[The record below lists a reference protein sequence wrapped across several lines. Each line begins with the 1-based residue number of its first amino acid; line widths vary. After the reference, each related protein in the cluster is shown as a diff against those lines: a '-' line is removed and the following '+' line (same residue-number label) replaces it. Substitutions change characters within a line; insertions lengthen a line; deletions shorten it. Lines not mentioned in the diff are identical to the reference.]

1 MQEKKIIVVLIVIT
15 LAASAFVAGFLLF
28 GNAPTRR
35 AISLSNQDNL
45 SGNLAERFSETSGT
59 SQDAADDSSR
69 IRSLSAGQAVSA
81 VSSPDGSVLYYE
93 NGTGKAF
100 RVNPRTGDST
110 LISATA
116 LPNFLSTAWSKD
128 RKGVISTFREG
139 TGVRLRYFNYT
150 TKQSSPL
157 EASAR
162 SAVFSPDGSLIAYL
176 RSLDKER
183 GEVVL
188 AQPDGSSQKRILA
201 TRIGGLQ
208 LTWIDQKHLALYDP
222 DDGSGS
228 AHLLKLSVD
237 GDLAEATKS
246 QLDMEVLWSPDG
258 SRLLLSFFN
267 DDGDLGLYVQRTGE
281 DPEPLKISGYASHCA
296 WTLDSTAVFCGI
308 PQSPV
313 LFGKTASKMAT
324 PENIYKITI
333 SDKIS
338 EVVFTPQ
345 KGDTRISVENMFL
358 PSLEDMVIFINSF
371 DGKLYGVAL

>member
-1 MQEKKIIVVLIVIT
+1 MQERKVIIVLIVIT
-15 LAASAFVAGFLLF
+15 LAASAFAGGFLLF
-28 GNAPTRR
+28 GSASRQT
-35 AISLSNQDNL
+35 ASLPEQNNL

-59 SQDAADDSSR
+59 SRDAADDSSR

-93 NGTGKAF
+93 KGTGRAF

-128 RKGVISTFREG
+128 RKEVISTFREG
-139 TGVRLRYFNYT
+139 TAVRLRYFSYA

-188 AQPDGSSQKRILA
+188 AQPDGSGQKRILA
-201 TRIGGLQ
+201 TRIEGLR
-208 LTWIDQKHLALYDP
+208 LAWADQKHLALYDP
-222 DDGSGS
+222 DDGSGL

-237 GDLAEATKS
+237 GDLAEATEP
-246 QLDMEVLWSPDG
+246 QLDMEALWSPDG

-267 DDGDLGLYVQRTGE
+267 NDGELGLYVQRAGE
-281 DPEPLKISGYASHCA
+281 DPEPLEISGYASHCA

-313 LFGKTASKMAT
+313 LFGKTAPKMAA
-324 PENIYKITI
+324 PENIYKITV
-333 SDKIS
+333 SDKTS
-338 EVVFTPQ
+338 EAVFTPQ

-371 DGKLYGVAL
+371 DGRLYGITL